1 MELWNEICFLVKQH
15 RKPTSTER
23 DFQIEAEHLFEKLG
37 WSRFKGE
44 IITQKV
50 IPIGSAQNLRPDI
63 IIAKDHKQII
73 VAELKK
79 PNAEIVLRN
88 SDQLVSYM
96 LQLRLRFG
104 LLIGDTLQVFYDV
117 PEDNEKPVKVIEIPF
132 TPDQEVGAEL
142 INILK
147 KDSYSDERFAA
158 WCKQKITE
166 SANAKEAAR
175 LMKLLISEDGNA
187 LYIEVLKNHLN
198 TRFSEEVVTKVLE
211 NLLIRVEAKQ
221 QIPTKK
227 ANKIS
232 SDLSSTRNLESAR
245 SVKEDARSS
254 MSGDTLSIVLIPESS
269 SDFKVLLLQ
278 KKRANIIT
286 YYADGRV
293 EKRIWDASNM
303 SESSGVL
310 NNLRSRPEFRN
321 GEWQKNGIVKVV
333 CAIED

>member
-50 IPIGSAQNLRPDI
+50 IPIGAAQSLRPDI

-88 SDQLVSYM
+88 GDQLVSYM

-104 LLIGDTLQVFYDV
+104 LLLGDTLQVFYDI

-132 TPDQEVGAEL
+132 TPDNEDGAEL
-142 INILK
+142 ISILK
-147 KDSYSDERFAA
+147 KDSYNDESFAA
-158 WCKQKITE
+158 WCMLKITE
-166 SANAKEAAR
+166 SLNAKEVTR
-175 LMKLLISEDGNA
+175 LTELLTSENGNT
-187 LYIEVLKNHLN
+187 LFFDILKNHLK
-198 TRFSEEVVTKVLE
+198 TRFSEEVVKKVLE
-211 NLLIRVEAKQ
+211 NLLVRVEAKEP
-221 QIPTKK
+221 ISTEE
-227 ANKIS
+227 ANKVNIE
-232 SDLSSTRNLESAR
+232 LTKTQNNN
-245 SVKEDARSS
+245 
-254 MSGDTLSIVLIPESS
+254 GDVLIIELKPAEQ
-269 SDFKVLLLQ
+269 SDFKALLLK

-293 EKRIWDASNM
+293 EKRIWDAGNM

-321 GEWQKNGIVKVV
+321 GEWQKRGITKVV

>member
-50 IPIGSAQNLRPDI
+50 IPIGAAQNLRPDI
-63 IIAKDHKQII
+63 IIAKDHKQMI

-104 LLIGDTLQVFYDV
+104 LLIGDTLQVFYDI

-147 KDSYSDERFAA
+147 KDAYSDESFAA
-158 WCKQKITE
+158 WCKMKITE
-166 SANAKEAAR
+166 SINVKEVIR
-175 LMKLLISEDGNA
+175 LTKLLTSEDGNA
-187 LYIEVLKNHLN
+187 LFIDVLKSHLK
-198 TRFSEEVVTKVLE
+198 TRFSEEVITKVLE
-211 NLLIRVEAKQ
+211 NLTIRVDAKK
-221 QIPTKK
+221 QIPTEKVSY
-227 ANKIS
+227 IS
-232 SDLSSTRNLESAR
+232 NNLGTTRNKKDNALR
-245 SVKEDARSS
+245 SNGGDAL
-254 MSGDTLSIVLIPESS
+254 DIVLIPDSS
-269 SDFKVLLLQ
+269 SDFKALLLQ

-293 EKRIWDASNM
+293 EKRIWEADKL
-303 SESSGVL
+303 SESSNII

-321 GEWQKNGIVKVV
+321 GEWQKRGITKVV
-333 CAIED
+333 CAIEN

>member
-63 IIAKDHKQII
+63 IIAKDHKQMI

-104 LLIGDTLQVFYDV
+104 LLIGDTLQVFYDI

-132 TPDQEVGAEL
+132 TPDQEDGAEL
-142 INILK
+142 INVLM
-147 KDSYSDERFAA
+147 KDSYSDENFAA
-158 WCKQKITE
+158 WCKKKIAE
-166 SANAKEAAR
+166 STNATEAAR
-175 LMKLLISEDGNA
+175 LTKLLTSEDGNA
-187 LYIEVLKNHLN
+187 LLLGVLKSHLN

-211 NLLIRVEAKQ
+211 NLLIRIEAKK
-221 QIPTKK
+221 QIPIEK
-227 ANKIS
+227 ANKVNIELPKVHS
-232 SDLSSTRNLESAR
+232 NNGNALNIELKPAAQ
-245 SVKEDARSS
+245 SV
-254 MSGDTLSIVLIPESS
+254 
-269 SDFKVLLLQ
+269 FKTLLLQ

-293 EKRIWDASNM
+293 EKKIWDASNM
-303 SESSGVL
+303 SESSGVII
-310 NNLRSRPEFRN
+310 NLRSRPEFRN
-321 GEWQKNGIVKVV
+321 GEWQKRGISKVV
-333 CAIED
+333 CEIED